1 MAWKSDFPF
10 FAAHPELTYLDSAAT
25 AQKPQAVLDRL
36 MAYYVDDNANV
47 HRGLYQLAYATT
59 EKFEAVRQQVA
70 DFVGV
75 AAHNVVF
82 TRGTT
87 ESLNLVASAF
97 GPLVVGNGE
106 IVTTV
111 AEHHSN
117 FIPWQQLAQRNG
129 ATFTVVP
136 AQADGDVALAD
147 ILAAITPK
155 TKLVALAHVTNVTG
169 ALRDIR
175 TIADAVHA
183 VGGYLVVDGAQAVP
197 HLPVKIAD
205 LKADFYAFSGHKV
218 YGPTG
223 IGVLVGRT
231 ALLEQMPPIQFGG
244 EMIDQVAIEAS
255 TWAPVPLKFE
265 AGTPNIAGVI
275 GLGAALT
282 YLTSSAWQARQHHE
296 QQLLLRLRA
305 GLAAIAGVTVYGSEN
320 AVGAVSFN
328 LADVH
333 PHDLATFLDE
343 QNIAVRAGHHCAQPL
358 MQQLNIPATVRAS
371 VGVYTDD
378 ADIDRLL
385 SGVEAGRRFFH
396 E

>member
-25 AQKPQAVLDRL
+25 AQKPQAVIDRL
-36 MAYYVDDNANV
+36 TAYYVNDNANV

-59 EKFEAVRQQVA
+59 EKFETVRQQVA

-87 ESLNLVASAF
+87 ESLNLVATSF
-97 GPLVVGNGE
+97 GPLVVGDGE

-117 FIPWQQLAQRNG
+117 FIPWQQLAQRTG
-129 ATFTVVP
+129 ATFKVIR
-136 AQADGDVALAD
+136 ARENGDVALAD
-147 ILAAITPK
+147 VLATITPK

-231 ALLEQMPPIQFGG
+231 QLLEQMLPLQFGG
-244 EMIDQVAIEAS
+244 EMIDQVSIDES

-282 YLTSSAWQARQHHE
+282 YVTSIDWDTRQQQE
-296 QQLLLRLRA
+296 QQMLLRLRR
-305 GLAAIAGVTVYGSEN
+305 GLAAIIGVTLYGDDDS
-320 AVGAVSFN
+320 VGAVSFN
-328 LADVH
+328 LAGVH

-358 MQQLNIPATVRAS
+358 MLQLKIPATVRAS
-371 VGVYTDD
+371 VGLYTDE
-378 ADIDRLL
+378 ADIDRLVA
-385 SGVEAGRRFFH
+385 GVEAARRFFN